1 MKRRKRAVVT
11 TLLFSI
17 LLTVIPVGDN
27 GQSMMQQCA
36 TADSVTGQKS
46 VSASEYLNDTT
57 ALTAS
62 VITIS
67 NADDLRAFKKIL
79 QKESMKGKTVVQTE
93 DIALSKYTYRYV
105 DSSLYDHRI
114 GIYDG
119 DTLQCTVDAE
129 GKVHQP
135 LNSDRITSWKACG
148 VTDDFVWTN
157 SDLKTFQGGYI
168 RGIIMLFQ
176 GLFFVRT
183 APVCLVP

>member
-36 TADSVTGQKS
+36 TADTVTGQKS

-67 NADDLRAFKKIL
+67 NADGALCVDC
-79 QKESMKGKTVVQTE
+79 QNTVSG
-93 DIALSKYTYRYV
+93 DRCR
-105 DSSLYDHRI
+105 RI
-114 GIYDG
+114 
-119 DTLQCTVDAE
+119 VR
-129 GKVHQP
+129 
-135 LNSDRITSWKACG
+135 NS
-148 VTDDFVWTN
+148 F
-157 SDLKTFQGGYI
+157 
-168 RGIIMLFQ
+168 
-176 GLFFVRT
+176 
-183 APVCLVP
+183 

>member
-36 TADSVTGQKS
+36 AADTVTGQKS
-46 VSASEYLNDTT
+46 VSACEYLNDTT
-57 ALTAS
+57 ALAAS

-79 QKESMKGKTVVQTE
+79 QKRSMKGKTVVQTE
-93 DIALSKYTYRYV
+93 DIALSKYTYRYD
-105 DSSLYDHRI
+105 DSSLYYHRI

-119 DTLQCTVDAE
+119 DTLRVYGRCRGQGTSTAKSRPYYFLGSVRR
-129 GKVHQP
+129 
-135 LNSDRITSWKACG
+135 DRRFCM
-148 VTDDFVWTN
+148 DE
-157 SDLKTFQGGYI
+157 
-168 RGIIMLFQ
+168 
-176 GLFFVRT
+176 
-183 APVCLVP
+183 

>member
-36 TADSVTGQKS
+36 AADTVTGQKS
-46 VSASEYLNDTT
+46 VSACEYLNDTT
-57 ALTAS
+57 ALAAS

-79 QKESMKGKTVVQTE
+79 QKRSMKGKTVVQTE
-93 DIALSKYTYRYV
+93 DIALSKYTYRYD
-105 DSSLYDHRI
+105 DSSLYYHRI

-135 LNSDRITSWKACG
+135 LNPDRITSWEACG
-148 VTDDFVWTN
+148 VTRRFCMDE
-157 SDLKTFQGGYI
+157 
-168 RGIIMLFQ
+168 
-176 GLFFVRT
+176 
-183 APVCLVP
+183 